1 MLTKINYEVKG
12 QLAKLLATEDLIIE
26 NRKVETAMFDVERRV
41 LTLPMWEKAS
51 ASVYDLLVGHEVGHA
66 LYTPADNWKK
76 DYPDLPMSYVN
87 ILEDVRIEKLM
98 KRKYAGIVKTFF
110 NGYKELSSQDFFE
123 LEENDVEE
131 MGLPDRLNL
140 NAKIGNFVDVPFSDG
155 EDYFINKANKTET
168 FQEVLD
174 LSVELFDYMKE
185 KIKDSMASNGGEL
198 DEDWKVGNDFG
209 LGESTQGIPFEKT
222 ESDEELSSED
232 SEETKG
238 QSKNP
243 QSSPD
248 LGSDFDAED
257 MEAASDITGGE
268 HGSLETITDKTL
280 SNNLENLNNKE
291 RSSSRDPEYCTL
303 PQLSLDNLH
312 IGVSD
317 IHKNLDSWYNLQ
329 QKNYNLDCVE
339 NTYRPKKD
347 IYQEVDN
354 DYRLFRRSAQ
364 KEVNYLVK
372 EFECRK
378 SADAYARATVSKT
391 GVLDCTKLHSYKY
404 NEDLFKKITTLPD
417 GKNHG
422 LIFVL
427 DWSGS
432 MSTVLMDTIKQ
443 LFNLVWFCKKVQIP
457 FQVFAFTN
465 EWNRYSNLNNQSI
478 EDYYRSSYH
487 LPFDHHTIKDGQLIV
502 ENTFSMME
510 FLSSDVK
517 KKDLEHHM
525 LNIWRTASVLDS
537 RGRWNNNYY
546 YQAPH
551 GLSLSGTPLNE
562 ALVSLNYLIPQ
573 FKNRTGVQKIQ
584 CITLT
589 DGEAHPISFSKE
601 FTDRDGHKYMGSR
614 STHSGAV
621 FIRDD
626 NGKTHNCGNNYHEFT
641 SALIHQLRGKFTD
654 VNFIGIRVLDN
665 RESSSFIRRYC
676 DWDQDRVAGLQQQW
690 RKTKSVMIEDGGG
703 YNAYFALSSSAL
715 NSDDSFEVKEDATKS
730 QIKAAFKKSL
740 SAKKMNKKV
749 LGQFMQY
756 IA

>member
-41 LTLPMWEKAS
+41 LPLPMWEKAS

-66 LYTPADNWKK
+66 LYTPVDNWKK

-155 EDYFINKANKTET
+155 ENYFINKANKTET

-174 LSVELFDYMKE
+174 LSIELFDYMKE
-185 KIKDSMASNGGEL
+185 QIKDSMASNGGEL
-198 DEDWKVGNDFG
+198 DEEWKVGNDFSV
-209 LGESTQGIPFEKT
+209 GESSEGIPFQET
-222 ESDEELSSED
+222 ESDQDGD

-238 QSKNP
+238 QSKES
-243 QSSPD
+243 QSTPD
-248 LGSDFDAED
+248 LGSDFDTED

-268 HGSLETITDKTL
+268 HGGLETITDKTL
-280 SNNLENLNNKE
+280 SDNLENLNNKD
-291 RSSSRDPEYCTL
+291 RPSSRDPEYCTIPEL
-303 PQLSLDNLH
+303 KLDNLH
-312 IGVSD
+312 IKVND
-317 IHKNLDSWYNLQ
+317 IHSTLDDWYTEQ
-329 QKNYNLDCVE
+329 QRRYDLSRIEMPGRSERNV
-339 NTYRPKKD
+339 
-347 IYQEVDN
+347 YQEVDN
-354 DYRLFRRSAQ
+354 EYRLFRRSAQ

-378 SADAYARATVSKT
+378 SADAYARATVSKP

-443 LFNLVWFCKKVQIP
+443 LYNLVWFCKKVQIP

-465 EWNRYSNLNNQSI
+465 EWNRYSQYDPNN
-478 EDYYRSSYH
+478 SYIGH
-487 LPFDHHTIKDGQLIV
+487 YSLPFEHHEVKDGQFIV
-502 ENTFSMME
+502 DNQFAMLE

-525 LNIWRTASVLDS
+525 LNIWRTASVMDS
-537 RGRWNNNYY
+537 RGRWNNDYF

-562 ALVSLNYLIPQ
+562 ALVSLNSLIPQ
-573 FKNRTGVQKIQ
+573 FKKKTGVQKIQ

-589 DGEAHPISFSKE
+589 DGEAHPISFSKR
-601 FTDRDGHKYMGSR
+601 FTDKDGNTWMGSR
-614 STHSGAV
+614 SSTHGSV
-621 FIRDD
+621 FIRDT
-626 NGKTHNCGNNYHEFT
+626 NGKTHNCGDNYHELT
-641 SALIHQLRGKFTD
+641 GALIQQLRGRFTD
-654 VNFIGIRVLDN
+654 VNFIGIRVLN
-665 RESSSFIRRYC
+665 KSESSSFIRRYS
-676 DWDQDRVAGLQQQW
+676 DWDQDKVANLQNQW
-690 RKTKSVMIEDGGG
+690 RKTKSVMIENGGG
-703 YNAYFALSSSAL
+703 YHAYFALSSSAL

-749 LGQFMQY
+749 LGQFMEY